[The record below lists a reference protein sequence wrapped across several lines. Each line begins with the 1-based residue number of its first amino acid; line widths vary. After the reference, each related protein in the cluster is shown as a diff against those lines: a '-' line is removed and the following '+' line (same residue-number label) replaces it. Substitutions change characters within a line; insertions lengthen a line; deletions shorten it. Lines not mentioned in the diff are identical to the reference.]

1 MSLRRLGGPL
11 GDGSPRRHCQHEALQ
26 THLAPAAP
34 TGADLTGS
42 TRLSPNKA
50 TLPPQRPCE
59 SFAHLDT
66 PHLSICP
73 NCGRRKPADKP
84 MAASWRTA
92 HRQGCVPK
100 PLAPAPPPPPA
111 VPSQGPRWLP
121 PAMKMPAGTLS
132 TSPSWPWK
140 MDESAY
146 VTNPG
151 EEGGAVLSPVMT
163 PSSDPS
169 VTSLLGTCHS
179 KKAPPTP
186 ALTELSLRKKRTW
199 RASNS
204 IPLGLL
210 GHASSMPQTSTGR
223 GQGAPGDRLLQG
235 TGRPSPAQRVSQ
247 YSSAPAPP
255 ACAPGLGLLCA
266 TGPGPVAALG
276 QTCTRRGTGHMS
288 SRLFSR
294 PPGQA
299 APPLLGQTGML

>member
-132 TSPSWPWK
+132 TSPSRPWK

-151 EEGGAVLSPVMT
+151 EEGAVLRPVMT

-186 ALTELSLRKKRTW
+186 ALTKLSLRKKRTW